1 MPKSHSVEF
10 SLYPPSPEIKT
21 IVHLLRK
28 SLNLLND
35 LLNDLHR
42 INPWDDR
49 RMNRMLSEIVYL
61 VCYQREQIEGV
72 LCIAS
77 SNLYLYPSAFVIS
90 RTVLE
95 TNILIE
101 YLLQPEDESERII
114 RYIKYLNSQFCNRG
128 TFDENILNSGLSQ
141 LEKDKSIKE
150 KDDIT
155 NDISDMKESAIK
167 YGISSERI
175 SKVKKTLSV
184 ASMMD
189 DISPPQK
196 QNKFKIAYY
205 MLSKYSHSMR
215 QSIRRYSQPNF
226 ENEDP
231 VYYWHYPLQSC
242 QYILLSAEKL
252 ISRFADDRLDPFHD
266 DLPPILSELDAT
278 MNAVFKEN

>member
-1 MPKSHSVEF
+1 MPESHSVEF
-10 SLYPPSPEIKT
+10 SLYPPSTEIKT

-35 LLNDLHR
+35 LHCT
-42 INPWDDR
+42 NPWDDR

-114 RYIKYLNSQFCNRG
+114 RYIQYLNSQFCSRG
-128 TFDENILNSGLSQ
+128 KFDENIFNSELPQ
-141 LEKDKSIKE
+141 LQKDELVKN
-150 KDDIT
+150 KDDIM
-155 NDISDMKESAIK
+155 NDINSMKESAK
-167 YGISSERI
+167 SHGISSEII
-175 SKVKKTLSV
+175 SRVGNLPDMAK
-184 ASMMD
+184 MMNE
-189 DISPPQK
+189 IFPPQK
-196 QNKFKIAYY
+196 QTNFKIAYY
-205 MLSKYSHSMR
+205 TLSKFSHGMR
-215 QSIRRYSQPNF
+215 QSIYRYFQPDF
-226 ENEDP
+226 EDEDP
-231 VYYWHYPLQSC
+231 VSNWYYPLYNC

-252 ISRFADDRLDPFHD
+252 ISRFADDRLDQFLN
-266 DLPPILSELDAT
+266 DLPPILSELDTAI
-278 MNAVFKEN
+278 NAIFKEK

>member
-10 SLYPPSPEIKT
+10 SLYPPSLEIKT
-21 IVHLLRK
+21 IVYLLRK
-28 SLNLLND
+28 SLD
-35 LLNDLHR
+35 LLNDLQC
-42 INPWDDR
+42 IYPWDNR
-49 RMNRMLSEIVYL
+49 RMNKMLYEVVSL
-61 VCYQREQIEGV
+61 VRYQGEQIEGI

-114 RYIKYLNSQFCNRG
+114 RYIQYLNSQFCNRG
-128 TFDENILNSGLSQ
+128 KFDENILNSELSQ

-175 SKVKKTLSV
+175 SKVKKIPSV
-184 ASMMD
+184 TSMMD

-196 QNKFKIAYY
+196 QIKFKIAYY
-205 MLSKYSHSMR
+205 TLSKYSHGMR
-215 QSIRRYSQPNF
+215 QSILRYSQPNF

-231 VYYWHYPLQSC
+231 VYYWYYPLQSC

-252 ISRFADDRLDPFHD
+252 ISRFADDRLDQFLN
-266 DLPPILSELDAT
+266 DLPPILSELDTAI
-278 MNAVFKEN
+278 NAVFKEN

>member
-1 MPKSHSVEF
+1 MPESHSVEF
-10 SLYPPSPEIKT
+10 SLYPPSTEVKT

-49 RMNRMLSEIVYL
+49 RMNTMLSEIVYL
-61 VCYQREQIEGV
+61 VRYQREQIEGV

-77 SNLYLYPSAFVIS
+77 SDLYLYPSAFVIS

-101 YLLQPEDESERII
+101 YLLQSEDESERII
-114 RYIKYLNSQFCNRG
+114 RYIKYLNSQFRGRG
-128 TFDENILNSGLSQ
+128 TFDENIFNSELPQ
-141 LEKDKSIKE
+141 LRKDKLVKN
-150 KDDIT
+150 KDDIM
-155 NDISDMKESAIK
+155 NDINSMKESAISH
-167 YGISSERI
+167 GISSEII
-175 SKVKKTLSV
+175 SRVGKLPDT

-196 QNKFKIAYY
+196 QIKFRIAYY
-205 MLSKYSHSMR
+205 KLSKYSHGMR
-215 QSIRRYSQPNF
+215 GSILRYSQPNF

-252 ISRFADDRLDPFHD
+252 ISRFADDRLDQFLN
-266 DLPPILSELDAT
+266 DLPPILSELDRAI
-278 MNAVFKEN
+278 NAVFKEN